1 MWSRGSRKQGRR
13 NVVGIKENEGRGG
26 RGGDE
31 QLISEKKGKKNII
44 D

>member
-26 RGGDE
+26 GDE
-31 QLISEKKGKKNII
+31 QLISEKKKKEKN
-44 D
+44 